1 MLAHVQGRRVLP
13 SCFYTRLQSFDLSY
27 SPLAGIHETDVA
39 AAAASDARVL
49 KAAVQARDMLACCCR
64 S

>member
-1 MLAHVQGRRVLP
+1 MCSAGE
-13 SCFYTRLQSFDLSY
+13 RLVHDFRNPNDRNG

-49 KAAVQARDMLACCCR
+49 KAAVQARDLF